1 MKKKILITGGAGFI
15 GSNLINILTQDDV
28 YIISIDN
35 YSTSSIENHIINEKV
50 KYIKANTWD
59 IFDIKELKDFKPQII
74 YHFGE
79 YSRTYQS
86 LDESSK
92 VFKSN
97 FYGTQQILEY
107 ALQNNSKL
115 VYSGSS
121 AIFGN
126 NFEDENLNPYSFT
139 KSKNIEL
146 IYNYNTWYGLNFVI
160 CYFYNVFGGI
170 NQIKKGPYAT
180 VIGIFEDQYTNKEP
194 LTIVEPGT
202 QTRTFTFVDDIV
214 NGILLASEYDNK
226 EYHLGSKESLSIL
239 DIAKLFDTDYIFI
252 EKRKSERENSI
263 LYNSSANT
271 ELGWKVETTLEDYIL
286 KFKNNLSI

>member
-1 MKKKILITGGAGFI
+1 MNILVTGGCGFI
-15 GSNLINILTQDDV
+15 GSNLINKLIKECNIN
-28 YIISIDN
+28 IISIDN
-35 YSTSSIENHIINEKV
+35 YSTSSILNHIDSEKV

-59 IFDIKELKDFKPQII
+59 IFDIPELKHFKPKII

-86 LDESSK
+86 LDEPSK

-97 FYGTQQILEY
+97 FYGTQQICEY
-107 ALQNNSKL
+107 AVQNNSKL

-126 NFEDENLNPYSFT
+126 NLKDQNLNPYAFT

-146 IYNYNTWYGLNFVI
+146 IYNYNSWYNLDFVI

-180 VIGIFEDQYTNKEP
+180 VIGIFEDQYINKKP

-202 QTRTFTFVDDIV
+202 QTRAFTFIEDII
-214 NGILLASEYDNK
+214 NGILLASNKSQK
-226 EYHLGSKESLSIL
+226 EYHLGSNESLSII
-239 DIAKLFDTDYIFI
+239 DIVKIFNSEYVFI
-252 EKRKSERENSI
+252 KKRKGERENSI
-263 LYNSSANT
+263 LYNNDANL
-271 ELGWKVETTLEDYIL
+271 ELGWKAKTSLKEYIL
-286 KFKNNLSI
+286 NFKNNLIV